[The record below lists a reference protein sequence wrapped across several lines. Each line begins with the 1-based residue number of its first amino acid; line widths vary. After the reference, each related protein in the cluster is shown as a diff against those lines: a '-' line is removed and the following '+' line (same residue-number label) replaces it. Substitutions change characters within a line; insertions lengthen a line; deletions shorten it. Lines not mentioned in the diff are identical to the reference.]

1 MGIFCGIMSSI
12 IKKLEN
18 ERPQVFRS
26 VEKVLPVDIGELKRS
41 LRERGR
47 ILASAEEVEAR
58 YASDVVFRSM
68 MYRQGWALTAQ
79 IGIDNMEYRRL
90 SREELVNY
98 RISRDAFAV
107 LSPQE
112 RSVRLPGNGI
122 VLASNAYFE
131 DNYSCLILRADITRY
146 RPVSYLYTIDKERKS
161 RATTLAE
168 VLRRL

>member
-1 MGIFCGIMSSI
+1 MISNKKEMESI
-12 IKKLEN
+12 HQ
-18 ERPQVFRS
+18 QVFRS
-26 VEKVLPVDIGELKRS
+26 TEKVMPVKIEILKGL
-41 LRERGR
+41 LRERGCQ
-47 ILASAEEVEAR
+47 LATPEQISFCYVNDAA
-58 YASDVVFRSM
+58 FRSM
-68 MYRQGWALTAQ
+68 MYSQGWALTSQ

-90 SREELVNY
+90 DRDGLVNY
-98 RISRDAFAV
+98 RVSRDEFSA

-146 RPVSYLYTIDKERKS
+146 RPVSYLYTIDKERKT
-161 RATTLAE
+161 RATVLVE